1 MRNVIVFLNTNIFL
15 IIISLFINIVYF
27 ILFLVSYLDLNL
39 FYLALKINLIILI
52 IVLLIKFS
60 LFKSELKLKDRLNY
74 LISQNQELEHK
85 LETMYKNDY
94 DYFLL
99 WLHQIKT
106 PIAAAKL
113 LLNQNN
119 VSKIAL
125 KKQILYID
133 QYTQLALNYFRL
145 KNVNQTFNFGYV
157 DLDKIITDNLKK
169 MSILFID
176 NKNVLKYQKIGRS
189 VISDDNWLSIV
200 IEQLLNNAT
209 KYTKNGEIEIV
220 FIERENK
227 LSIIDTGIGIE
238 RSDLPKIFNR
248 GYCGLNNKSSGIG
261 LYIVKEITKILN
273 IELVIESDTNC
284 GTKVSLIFP
293 SESILHKC

>member
-1 MRNVIVFLNTNIFL
+1 MRNIINFLNTNIFI
-15 IIISLFINIVYF
+15 IIISLFANVVYF

-60 LFKSELKLKDRLNY
+60 FFKSEQKLKDRLSC
-74 LISQNQELEHK
+74 LISQNQELEYK

-113 LLNQNN
+113 LLNQTN
-119 VSKIAL
+119 VSKMAL

-145 KNVNQTFNFGYV
+145 KNVNQTFNFGVV

-200 IEQLLNNAT
+200 IEQLLNNAA

-220 FIERENK
+220 FVESENK

-238 RSDLPKIFNR
+238 KADLPKIFNP

-261 LYIVKEITKILN
+261 LYIVREITKILN
-273 IELVIESDTNC
+273 IKLVIESDTNS
-284 GTKVSLIFP
+284 GTKVHLIFP
-293 SESILHKC
+293 RE

>member
-1 MRNVIVFLNTNIFL
+1 MKNIINFLGTNIYL
-15 IIISLFINIVYF
+15 IIIILLTNIVYF
-27 ILFLVSYLDLNL
+27 ILFIVSYLDLNL
-39 FYLALKINLIILI
+39 FYLSLKINLIILI

-60 LFKSELKLKDRLNY
+60 FFRSEQKLKDKLSY
-74 LISQNQELEHK
+74 LINQNQELEHK
-85 LETMYKNDY
+85 LEMVYKNDY

-113 LLNQNN
+113 LLNQNDI
-119 VSKIAL
+119 SKIAL

-145 KNVNQTFNFGYV
+145 KNVNQTFIFGYV

-176 NKNVLKYQKIGRS
+176 NKNVLKYQTIKYQ
-189 VISDDNWLSIV
+189 VVSDSNWLSIV
-200 IEQLLNNAT
+200 IEQLLNNAA

-220 FIERENK
+220 FEESENK
-227 LSIIDTGIGIE
+227 LSIIDNGIGIE
-238 RSDLPKIFNR
+238 KSDLPKIFNP
-248 GYCGLNNKSSGIG
+248 GYCGINNKSSGIG
-261 LYIVKEITKILN
+261 LYIVREITKILN
-273 IELVIESDTNC
+273 IKLVIESDTNI
-284 GTKVSLIFP
+284 GTKVHLFFP
-293 SESILHKC
+293 REELLHKC